1 GRCKW
6 LLYRTPIANTRSDA
20 HIGQHD
26 VAVDR
31 SPWSLA
37 CELVVGAGFQA
48 DRRDR
53 AEIDVGLDDI
63 PIGGGA
69 CSLGGDPMLVGRLQ
83 LGSAGR
89 AHGYRHK
96 RLPIDRDRKSVV

>member
-1 GRCKW
+1 MNRPAAPHIAIDGIRNRIITLAEVGGGRCKW
-6 LLYRTPIANTRSDA
+6 LLYRIPIANTRSDA
-20 HIGQHD
+20 HISKHD

-69 CSLGGDPMLVGRLQ
+69 CSLGGDPMLVG
-83 LGSAGR
+83 
-89 AHGYRHK
+89 
-96 RLPIDRDRKSVV
+96 